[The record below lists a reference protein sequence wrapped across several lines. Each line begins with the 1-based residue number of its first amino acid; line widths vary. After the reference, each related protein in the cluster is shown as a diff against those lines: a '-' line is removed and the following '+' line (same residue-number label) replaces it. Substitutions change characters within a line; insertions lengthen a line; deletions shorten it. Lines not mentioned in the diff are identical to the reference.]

1 MTHPP
6 ERSLAEMAKVKKP
19 TKKVNPGKPAK
30 PLNGETLHAA
40 VTWAVGRQV
49 FSDLRRHGNT
59 VWTATELVV
68 LAVLWV
74 WSDQKTLTGA
84 FQEANRWTLDVLGRS
99 VLGTYQGLMGARTTW
114 TARLLPL
121 LRARLHRLMERD
133 GADHFRV
140 GGWVPLAVDGTRVG
154 VPRTRENE
162 GAFSPPTYG
171 QSRTA
176 GYRRKRRRGAG
187 VRARR
192 GRAKATPPGPQVW
205 VTLLWHMGLQM
216 PWDWQTG
223 PSTASER
230 AHFRDLVA
238 GRAYPENTLFCGDAG
253 FSGYDLWR
261 AVMDREQHFRIR
273 VGANVTLLTGLGF
286 ARERDGVVYLWPT
299 KAAKQHQPPLILR
312 RIEVTVGKARVTRVT
327 NVLDARRLS
336 PALARRLY
344 RLRWGIELQFRTLK
358 QTFGRRML
366 RSRTPDRALV
376 ELDWSLLGL
385 WLIQLFAVEEQID
398 LGQLPEQCSA
408 GLAIHIIRET
418 VDRWWERP
426 PRGAGL
432 ASRLG
437 TAVKDEYV
445 RARSKQGRYKPRTK
459 SKPSCGHPKIQ
470 KATREHKAWLKKY
483 LATAA

>member
-1 MTHPP
+1 MT
-6 ERSLAEMAKVKKP
+6 KVKHP
-19 TKKVNPGKPAK
+19 RQKVHPGKPGR
-30 PLNGETLHAA
+30 PLNGATLHAA
-40 VTWAVGRQV
+40 VTWAVGRDV
-49 FSDLRRHGNT
+49 FAGLKAHGNT
-59 VWTATELVV
+59 AWAAAELVV
-68 LAVLWV
+68 LAVMWV

-84 FQEANRWTLDVLGRS
+84 FREANRWTVDVLGRS
-99 VLGTYQGLMGARTTW
+99 VLGTYQGLMGALTTW
-114 TARLLPL
+114 TARLIPL
-121 LRARLHRLMERD
+121 LRDRLQGLMARD

-162 GAFSPPTYG
+162 GAFSSPTYG
-171 QSRTA
+171 RSPTA
-176 GYRRKRRRGAG
+176 KYRRKRRRRAG

-192 GRAKATPPGPQVW
+192 GRATATPQGPQVW
-205 VTLLWHMGLQM
+205 VTLLWHLGLPM
-216 PWDWQTG
+216 PWDWRTG

-238 GRAYPENTLFCGDAG
+238 GREYPENTLFCGDAG
-253 FSGYDLWR
+253 FTGYDLWR
-261 AVMDREQHFRIR
+261 DVIDRQQHFLIR

-299 KAAKQHQPPLILR
+299 KAAKRHQPPLVLR
-312 RIEVTVGKARVTRVT
+312 RIDVTVGKARVSLVT
-327 NVLDARRLS
+327 SVLDAKRLS

-344 RLRWGIELQFRTLK
+344 RLRWGIELQFRALK

-385 WLIQLFAVEEQID
+385 WLIQLFAIKEQID
-398 LGQLPEQCSA
+398 LGQLPEQCSV
-408 GLAIHIIRET
+408 GLAINIVRET
-418 VDRWWERP
+418 FERWWDRP
-426 PRGAGL
+426 PRGDGL

-437 TAVKDEYV
+437 KAVKDAYV
-445 RARSKQGRYKPRTK
+445 RTTSKQGRYQPRTK
-459 SKPSCGHPKIQ
+459 SKPSCGHPTIR

>member
-1 MTHPP
+1 
-6 ERSLAEMAKVKKP
+6 MAKVKAPK
-19 TKKVNPGKPAK
+19 KKVNPGKPAK

-40 VTWAVGRQV
+40 VAWAIGRQV
-49 FSDLRRHGNT
+49 FSDLKRHGNT
-59 VWTATELVV
+59 VWTASELVV
-68 LAVLWV
+68 LAVMWV

-99 VLGTYQGLMGARTTW
+99 VLGTYQGLMGALTTW
-114 TARLLPL
+114 TARLLPV
-121 LRARLHRLMERD
+121 LRDRLHRLMERD
-133 GADHFRV
+133 GAAHFRV

-154 VPRTRENE
+154 VPRTGENE
-162 GAFSPPTYG
+162 AAFSSPTYG
-171 QSRTA
+171 RSRTA
-176 GYRRKRRRGAG
+176 TYRRKRRRRAG

-192 GRAKATPPGPQVW
+192 GRATATPQGPQVW

-216 PWDWQTG
+216 PWDWRTG

-230 AHFRDLVA
+230 AHFQDLLAERD
-238 GRAYPENTLFCGDAG
+238 YPENTLFCGDAG

-261 AVMDREQHFRIR
+261 AVLERKQHFLIR

-286 ARERDGVVYLWPT
+286 VRETDGVVYLWPT
-299 KAAKQHQPPLILR
+299 KAAKRHQPPLVLR
-312 RIEVTVGKARVTRVT
+312 RIDVTVGKARVTLVT
-327 NVLDARRLS
+327 SVPDARRLS

-358 QTFGRRML
+358 QTFGRRTL

-376 ELDWSLLGL
+376 ELDWSFLGL
-385 WLIQLFAVEEQID
+385 WLIQLFAVKEQID
-398 LGQLPEQCSA
+398 LGELPEHCSV
-408 GLAIHIIRET
+408 GLAITVVRE
-418 VDRWWERP
+418 VFDRWWDRP
-426 PRGAGL
+426 KRGAGL

-437 TAVKDEYV
+437 KAVKDEYV
-445 RARSKQGRYKPRTK
+445 RTKSKRGRYQPRTK
-459 SKPSCGHPKIQ
+459 SKPACGHPTIR

>member
-6 ERSLAEMAKVKKP
+6 ERSLAEMAKVKPKR
-19 TKKVNPGKPAK
+19 KEVKPGKPAK

-40 VTWAVGRQV
+40 VTWAVGRQA
-49 FSDLRRHGNT
+49 FAGLKAHGNT
-59 VWTATELVV
+59 AWAASELVV

-84 FQEANRWTLDVLGRS
+84 FQEANRWTVDVLGRS
-99 VLGTYQGLMGARTTW
+99 VLGTYQGLAGALTTW
-114 TARLLPL
+114 TARLLPI
-121 LRARLHRLMERD
+121 LRGHLHRLMERD
-133 GADHFRV
+133 GAAHFRI

-162 GAFSPPTYG
+162 TAFSSSTYG
-171 QSRTA
+171 RSATA
-176 GYRRKRRRGAG
+176 RYRRKRRRRAG

-192 GRAKATPPGPQVW
+192 GRDKATPQGPQVW
-205 VTLLWHMGLQM
+205 LTLLWHMGLQM
-216 PWDWQTG
+216 PWDWRTG

-230 AHFRDLVA
+230 GHFRDLVA
-238 GRAYPENTLFCGDAG
+238 DRAYPEGTLFCGDAG

-261 AVMDREQHFRIR
+261 AVLDRKQHFLIR

-286 ARERDGVVYLWPT
+286 VREADGIVSLWPT
-299 KAAKQHQPPLILR
+299 QAAKRRLPPLVLR
-312 RIEVTVGKARVTRVT
+312 RIDVRVGKARVTLVT
-327 NVLDARRLS
+327 SVLSARRLS

-344 RLRWGIELQFRTLK
+344 RLRWGVELQFRTLK

-376 ELDWSLLGL
+376 ELDWSFVGL
-385 WLIQLFAVEEQID
+385 WLIQLFAVKEQID

-408 GLAIHIIRET
+408 GLAINIVREAF
-418 VDRWWERP
+418 DRWWERP
-426 PRGAGL
+426 KRGAGM

-437 TAVKDEYV
+437 KAVKDEYV
-445 RARSKQGRYKPRTK
+445 RTTSKRGRYQPQTK
-459 SKPSCGHPKIQ
+459 SKPSCGHPTIR
-470 KATREHKAWLKKY
+470 KATREHKAWLRKY